1 MARSGPQTPRTS
13 AGWPSTWQPVAARLL
28 ATQLAATWL
37 LDAVPLA
44 AQSPGKPPPTAVTSQ
59 ATAVAAA
66 GAAAA
71 STSDNG
77 SIPIRMFVDLQDEH
91 SRAALEQVFSVLD
104 EASDT
109 SAFAVLLHHV
119 PLSRHAAARAAA
131 AAAYAA
137 RQQGKEEAFVRA
149 LLQRASLHTDDL
161 QAAAKA
167 AGLDPTRL
175 DQDRATSAT
184 LDEIERERRAAIAF
198 GVRATPTAL
207 IGGRGVVGVAPRGV
221 LRQAMVDARGAW
233 ARCLGRGVRD
243 CERDVVRRR
252 APASLVALAMLR
264 GRGLGRL
271 GADKGRDRGV
281 RGSLGD
287 RWRVEL
293 RGDEPAI
300 GAAKPEA
307 IAVYFVDVTDP
318 AAPADLQAL
327 LDLAAHR
334 PWLRLVI
341 LPLGETEPGR
351 GGTSAAAVDT
361 SVALWS
367 ELRGKS
373 AAEQLA
379 LWTRLSSQPAPVD
392 SGGLARIVG
401 WTEATRSARVGDTAA
416 TVLAE
421 RNVRLAVTVDG
432 RPGALYI
439 QGRAWQGTARDEG
452 LAGALDDAKAEMAR
466 QPRKGI
472 AGYAHLV
479 ASGRARD
486 EAEIDLDGD
495 EDLGE
500 LSCAVDLGT
509 AGPPGVAVV
518 DAWLFVDFAQPGS
531 RAAFHALRLL
541 REHPVHPVH
550 LHLASIASSAEPG
563 VTPASAALHVCARR
577 GKALDCALSLFSVN
591 DPNDWRQ
598 LRRALRRFGIK
609 PQQLGEGAALPQVK
623 DAMASAAAAAGRLDM
638 VDDPVL
644 YIGKRRY
651 LGPVDENRIT
661 RAVAAEAKRAANST
675 HRR

>member
-1 MARSGPQTPRTS
+1 MLAVCAAIGSIPARSWSQPPTTRPATPVTS
-13 AGWPSTWQPVAARLL
+13 AKAGPS
-28 ATQLAATWL
+28 
-37 LDAVPLA
+37 
-44 AQSPGKPPPTAVTSQ
+44 
-59 ATAVAAA
+59 
-66 GAAAA
+66 AAAA
-71 STSDNG
+71 TPVASDGST
-77 SIPIRMFVDLQDEH
+77 IPLRLFVDLQDEH
-91 SRAALEQVFSVLD
+91 SRAALEQLFGVLD
-104 EASDT
+104 EAGDS
-109 SAFAVLLHHV
+109 SAFSVVLHHV
-119 PLSRHAAARAAA
+119 PLGRHTGARAAA

-149 LLQRASLHTDDL
+149 LLQRASLHGDDL
-161 QAAAKA
+161 HAAAAA
-167 AGLDPTRL
+167 AGLDAARL
-175 DQDRATSAT
+175 DQERASAAT
-184 LDEIERERRAAIAF
+184 LEEIERERRAAIAF

-207 IGGRGVVGVAPRGV
+207 IGGRGVVGVAPRGI
-221 LRQAMVDARGAW
+221 LRQAMQDARNAW
-233 ARCLGRGVRD
+233 ARCQSRGVRD

-252 APASLVALAMLR
+252 APASLVALATLR
-264 GRGLGRL
+264 GRGIGRF

-281 RGSLGD
+281 RGSVGE

-300 GAAKPEA
+300 GAAKPDV

-318 AAPADLQAL
+318 AAAADLQAL
-327 LDLAAHR
+327 LDMTARR
-334 PWLRLVI
+334 PWLRLVV

-351 GGTSAAAVDT
+351 GGASAGAVDA

-367 ELRGKS
+367 ELRGK
-373 AAEQLA
+373 AVAEQLA
-379 LWTRLSSQPAPVD
+379 LWTRLAAAPAPVD
-392 SGGLARIVG
+392 SGGLAGILG
-401 WTEATRSARVGDTAA
+401 WSESTRSARVGDTAA

-421 RNVRLAVTVDG
+421 RNVRLAVSVDG

-439 QGRAWQGTARDEG
+439 QGRIWQGTARDEG
-452 LAGALDDAKAEMAR
+452 LSAALDDARAEMAR

-472 AGYAHLV
+472 AGYAQAV
-479 ASGRARD
+479 AAGRARD

-495 EDLGE
+495 EELGE

-509 AGPPGVAVV
+509 AGAPGVAVV

-531 RAAFHALRLL
+531 RAAFHALRML

-577 GKALDCALSLFSVN
+577 GKALDCALALFAIQ

-598 LRRALRRFGIK
+598 LRRALRKFGIK

-623 DAMASAAAAAGRLDM
+623 DAMASAAAAARRLDM

-651 LGPVDENRIT
+651 LGPIDENRIT
-661 RAVAAEAKRAANST
+661 RAVAAEAKRAANSA